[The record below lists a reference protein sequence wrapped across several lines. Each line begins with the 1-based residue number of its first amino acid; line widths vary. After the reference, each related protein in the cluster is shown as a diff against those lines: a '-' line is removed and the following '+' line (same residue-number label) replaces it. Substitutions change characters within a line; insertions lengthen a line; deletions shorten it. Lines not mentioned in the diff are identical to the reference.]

1 MHPTVISGTGLFRPP
16 YSISNAELVEAFNA
30 YVHRFNA
37 EHAAD
42 IAAGDVVALQTSS
55 VEFIEKASGIQNR
68 YVMDKAGVLDP
79 ARMYPHIAPRN
90 DDQAS
95 MMAEMAVQATQ
106 MACEQ
111 AGVATSQIDAVYCAA
126 ANMQRPNP
134 AMACEIQA
142 LLGETGNGYVM
153 NVA

>member
-1 MHPTVISGTGLFRPP
+1 MHNTVISGTGLFRPP

-30 YVHRFNA
+30 YVDRFNA

-79 ARMYPHIAPRN
+79 RPHVPAHCPPQRRPGQHDGRDGRASHANGVRAGRRAYIAN
-90 DDQAS
+90 
-95 MMAEMAVQATQ
+95 
-106 MACEQ
+106 
-111 AGVATSQIDAVYCAA
+111 
-126 ANMQRPNP
+126 
-134 AMACEIQA
+134 
-142 LLGETGNGYVM
+142 
-153 NVA
+153 